1 MDGTANASSL
11 DSESR
16 PVLGL
21 PPQARFLCAGRV
33 EPSWVSLTLQ
43 LDAAGCHEPSLR
55 WMDDPSRVLTL
66 LREESFDALVF
77 EAEFCRSAPGDGV
90 AGAFESPLGELALLQ
105 ALRGGG
111 CLDPVVVLSSRPSD
125 QLVLEVERLEAEL
138 LVTPASWYSPALG
151 VTLRRAV
158 ERARL
163 VQDHY
168 RLAVTDRRRSLRDRE
183 EAAGLLN
190 EQRRIITDLLEET
203 VSAQRSHS
211 APQTDRSAD
220 RQASETGVNRPTE
233 LRDVSGRTVPPEL
246 RQYYQELLRTF
257 VIIGSGSLVS
267 EIRKFAEEVAAAGLT
282 PRQVM
287 RLHLGRVEELVS
299 GLGSRSSRHI
309 LGRADLLAL
318 EVMIYLAECYQRSL
332 TARPSAT
339 V

>member
-1 MDGTANASSL
+1 MDGTANTSSL

-43 LDAAGCHEPSLR
+43 LDAAGCHEPSFR
-55 WMDDPSRVLTL
+55 WMDDPGRVLTL

-77 EAEFCRSAPGDGV
+77 EADFCRSAPGDGV
-90 AGAFESPLGELALLQ
+90 AGAFESPVGELALLQ

-111 CLDPVVVLSSRPSD
+111 CLDPVVVLSTRPSD

-158 ERARL
+158 ERASL

-190 EQRRIITDLLEET
+190 EQRRIIAELLEET
-203 VSAQRSHS
+203 VVVQRTISS
-211 APQTDRSAD
+211 RPSDRRVVDSGNEPAVEIGAEQ
-220 RQASETGVNRPTE
+220 REASSRAIPI
-233 LRDVSGRTVPPEL
+233 EL

-257 VIIGSGSLVS
+257 VIIGSGSLVA

-318 EVMIYLAECYQRSL
+318 EVMIYLAECYQRSM
-332 TARPSAT
+332 TATR
-339 V
+339 

>member
-1 MDGTANASSL
+1 MDGTANTSSL

-43 LDAAGCHEPSLR
+43 LDAAGCHEPSFR
-55 WMDDPSRVLTL
+55 WMDDPGRVLTL

-90 AGAFESPLGELALLQ
+90 AGAFESPVGELALLQ
-105 ALRGGG
+105 ALLGGG
-111 CLDPVVVLSSRPSD
+111 CLDPVVVLSTRPSD

-158 ERARL
+158 ERASL

-190 EQRRIITDLLEET
+190 EQRRIIAELLEET
-203 VSAQRSHS
+203 VVVQRTISS
-211 APQTDRSAD
+211 RPSDRRVVDSGNEPAVEIGAEQ
-220 RQASETGVNRPTE
+220 REASSRAIPI
-233 LRDVSGRTVPPEL
+233 EL

-257 VIIGSGSLVS
+257 VIIGSGSLVA

-318 EVMIYLAECYQRSL
+318 EVMIYLAECYQRSM
-332 TARPSAT
+332 TATR
-339 V
+339 